1 MHKILANTVFLGKE
15 IINLTDCH
23 STNEVALSMVRSGL
37 IHEGAFVIAYNQT
50 KGKGQRGSQWESSP
64 GLNLTFSMVLFPTFL
79 SINDQFILNMA
90 IAIGVKQGLNRYV
103 NDLAVKWPNDFY
115 YDGKKLGGMLL
126 ENRIKGQYLDHSI
139 IGLGINVNQTDF
151 KTRGA
156 ISLKDITGTE
166 LDLNEVLSEIL
177 RHVEIWYRHLQTK
190 SFKSIKETYQNML
203 YLFDKWATYDDGE
216 IFSGKITGVGNFG
229 HLEMS
234 KQNGE
239 QIRYELKQIRLI
251 RND

>member
-23 STNEVALSMVRSGL
+23 STNDVALSMVRSGL
-37 IHEGAFVIAYNQT
+37 INDGAVVIAHNQSR
-50 KGKGQRGSQWESSP
+50 GKGQRGSQWESLP
-64 GLNLTFSMVLFPTFL
+64 GLNLTFSLVLFPSFL

-103 NDLAVKWPNDFY
+103 NDVAVKWPNDFY
-115 YDGKKLGGMLL
+115 YQGKKLGGMLL
-126 ENRIKGQYLDHSI
+126 ENRLKSQYLDHSI
-139 IGLGINVNQTDF
+139 IGLGINVNQTAF
-151 KTRGA
+151 KTKGA
-156 ISLKDITGTE
+156 ISLKGILGTD

-177 RHVEIWYRHLQTK
+177 KNIEKWYLHLKTE
-190 SFKSIKETYQNML
+190 SFKSIKETYQNSL

-229 HLEMS
+229 HLEML
-234 KQNGE
+234 KQNGKH
-239 QIRYELKQIRLI
+239 IRYELKQIRLI

>member
-1 MHKILANTVFLGKE
+1 MHKILANTLFLGKE

-37 IHEGAFVIAYNQT
+37 INEGTLVIAYNQSR
-50 KGKGQRGSQWESSP
+50 GKGQRGNLWESKP
-64 GLNLTFSMVLFPTFL
+64 GLNLTFSLILFPSFL

-90 IAIGVKQGLNRYV
+90 IAIGVKQGLKKYV
-103 NDLAVKWPNDFY
+103 NDIEVKWPNDFY
-115 YDGKKLGGMLL
+115 YKGKKLGGMLL
-126 ENRIKGQYLDHSI
+126 ENRLKGQYLDHSI

-151 KTRGA
+151 NIPGA
-156 ISLKDITGTE
+156 ISLKEILGEE
-166 LDLNEVLSEIL
+166 LDLNDVLSEIL
-177 RHVEIWYRHLQTK
+177 KHIEKWYLHLKTK

-203 YLFDKWATYDDGE
+203 YLYDKWATYDDGE

-229 HLEMS
+229 HLEMR

-239 QIRYELKQIRLI
+239 YIRYELKQIRLI